1 MKEESGK
8 QHKQHLHAAL
18 RRHVKRQ
25 RVGCKRLRVEGIG
38 GILDGQRPRALIDP
52 RAVENAVVERLQVAE
67 RVQFRNKTCERLSNA
82 AHGACSGG
90 RPRSLELYSNQFPLP
105 AVVLFSE
112 PLVEAFLLH
121 VPPV

>member
-18 RRHVKRQ
+18 RRHVQRQ

-82 AHGACSGG
+82 AHGACTRRYTSVFGAV
-90 RPRSLELYSNQFPLP
+90 LEPVSTACSCF
-105 AVVLFSE
+105 VV
-112 PLVEAFLLH
+112 
-121 VPPV
+121 